1 MSIVR
6 VIDNTVNLFENTR
19 NLIRTITGRAVSAQ
33 LSPDESLIVIV
44 TESGTA
50 QLWDS
55 RGNYLQDIT
64 SGAADARFSGD
75 QIIVI
80 KEYGPAEV
88 RDARGNLLR
97 TI

>member
-1 MSIVR
+1 MSIVK
-6 VIDNTVNLFENTR
+6 VIQDTVHLFENTG
-19 NLIRTITGRAVSAQ
+19 NLIRTITGRAISAQ
-33 LSPDESLIVIV
+33 LSPDESRIVLV

-50 QLWDS
+50 QLWDV

-80 KEYGPAEV
+80 KEYGPDEV
-88 RDARGNLLR
+88 RDARGNFLR
-97 TI
+97 NI

>member
-1 MSIVR
+1 
-6 VIDNTVNLFENTR
+6 
-19 NLIRTITGRAVSAQ
+19 
-33 LSPDESLIVIV
+33 VIV

-64 SGAADARFSGD
+64 GGAADARFSGD
-75 QIIVI
+75 QIIIV

-88 RDARGNLLR
+88 RDSRGNLLR

>member
-1 MSIVR
+1 MSVVR
-6 VIDNTVNLFENTR
+6 IINDTVHLFENSG
-19 NLIRTITGRAVSAQ
+19 NLIRTITSGAVSAQ
-33 LSPDESLIVIV
+33 ISPDESRIVLV

-50 QLWDS
+50 QLWDV

-64 SGAADARFSGD
+64 SGAVDARFSGD
-75 QIIVI
+75 LIIVT

-88 RDARGNLLR
+88 RDGRGNLLR

>member
-1 MSIVR
+1 MSIVK
-6 VIDNTVNLFENTR
+6 VIQDTVHLFENTGG
-19 NLIRTITGRAVSAQ
+19 LIRTITSRAISAQ
-33 LSPDESLIVIV
+33 LSPDESRIVLV

-50 QLWDS
+50 QLWDV

-80 KEYGPAEV
+80 KEYGPDEV
-88 RDARGNLLR
+88 RDARGNFLR
-97 TI
+97 NI